1 MSVHIAIIPSR
12 QGNKTYYSKLLRRSY
27 RDAKGRVQK
36 KTLAN
41 LSSLSDEAIELLRGH
56 LKGKRY
62 LETEAAFEVLRSRS
76 HGAVEAVSIAF
87 RRLGL
92 PALLAARPSR
102 ERNLACAM
110 IAARIIRPRTKLATT
125 RWWQDTTLETEFDIE
140 GAHVDELHEAMDWLL
155 ARQDRIQ
162 ARLARRHFVA
172 GGLMLFDISS
182 SYFGGSHCPLA
193 RLGDSRDGKKG
204 KLQINFGLLCDV
216 RGRPAAV
223 SVMEGNI
230 ADTETLLPEI
240 ERLRTSFGL
249 ERLAIVG
256 DRGMISQARIDEL
269 RQLGGIDWI
278 TVLKSASIK
287 ELIRKGTLQPRR
299 FDDANPFGILHPDFP
314 GERLV
319 ACRNERLAA
328 LRAHTRE
335 ALLKATEA
343 DLKALAVRV
352 KEGTLAGEA
361 EIALRIGEQ
370 INHYKMKKHFE
381 WQIAAN
387 RLHIRRKQGSLAQ
400 EAALDG
406 IYVIRTSLPEAD
418 MTTAD
423 CVRNYKALT
432 RVERA
437 FRSLETVSLR
447 VRPIH
452 HRAADRV
459 RAHFF
464 LCMLAYYVEWHMRDA
479 WSEFLLADPQREK
492 TARTRDPVAPA
503 ERGEDAERKAATA
516 CLDDGA
522 PVYCFRALIEHL
534 QSINRNTCRPKSSKH
549 GPSQPPSETFELT
562 TNPIQTQQTALDMLK
577 AIRTG

>member
-1 MSVHIAIIPSR
+1 MKPCMSVHIAIIPSR

-62 LETEAAFEVLRSRS
+62 LEAEAAFEVLRSRS

-110 IAARIIRPRTKLATT
+110 IAARIIRPHTKLATT

-230 ADTETLLPEI
+230 ADTETPA
-240 ERLRTSFGL
+240 S
-249 ERLAIVG
+249 G
-256 DRGMISQARIDEL
+256 DR
-269 RQLGGIDWI
+269 
-278 TVLKSASIK
+278 
-287 ELIRKGTLQPRR
+287 
-299 FDDANPFGILHPDFP
+299 
-314 GERLV
+314 
-319 ACRNERLAA
+319 
-328 LRAHTRE
+328 
-335 ALLKATEA
+335 
-343 DLKALAVRV
+343 
-352 KEGTLAGEA
+352 
-361 EIALRIGEQ
+361 
-370 INHYKMKKHFE
+370 
-381 WQIAAN
+381 
-387 RLHIRRKQGSLAQ
+387 
-400 EAALDG
+400 
-406 IYVIRTSLPEAD
+406 
-418 MTTAD
+418 
-423 CVRNYKALT
+423 
-432 RVERA
+432 
-437 FRSLETVSLR
+437 
-447 VRPIH
+447 
-452 HRAADRV
+452 
-459 RAHFF
+459 
-464 LCMLAYYVEWHMRDA
+464 
-479 WSEFLLADPQREK
+479 
-492 TARTRDPVAPA
+492 APA
-503 ERGEDAERKAATA
+503 HERSGWNAWLSSATA
-516 CLDDGA
+516 A
-522 PVYCFRALIEHL
+522 
-534 QSINRNTCRPKSSKH
+534 
-549 GPSQPPSETFELT
+549 
-562 TNPIQTQQTALDMLK
+562 
-577 AIRTG
+577 